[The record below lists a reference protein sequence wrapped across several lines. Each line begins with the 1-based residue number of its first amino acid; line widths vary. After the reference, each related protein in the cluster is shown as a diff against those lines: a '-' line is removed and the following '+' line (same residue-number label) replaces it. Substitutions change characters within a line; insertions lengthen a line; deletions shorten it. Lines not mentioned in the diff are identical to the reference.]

1 MSSLLKVVNIIDKL
15 VIIAY
20 LIYFVGMEMLN
31 IKGIGPVLFQISKRA
46 TRLSIKLKPF
56 EPVKVIVPP
65 LMHPREA
72 ISFVESNKGWIE
84 ENMAKVKQK
93 ENDLT
98 IFDENTQFKT
108 RSFAL
113 KVSKSTV
120 PHVRIHLKEG
130 VLSIEY
136 PHDQHVESSIIQDNI
151 RYGIEEALRVSAKNY
166 LPMRLHQLAQQ
177 FDFVYNRIFIK
188 NLKSR
193 WGSCSGVNNINLN
206 LHLMRLP
213 DQLIDNVL
221 LHELCHT
228 VEKNH
233 GPRFWK
239 LMDKVTNG
247 QAKMLDAEMKNYQTI
262 IY

>member
-1 MSSLLKVVNIIDKL
+1 M
-15 VIIAY
+15 VIIPY
-20 LIYFVGMEMLN
+20 LIYFVGMELVN
-31 IKGIGPVLFQISKRA
+31 IKGVGPVLFQASKKA
-46 TRLSIKLKPF
+46 KRLSIKLRPF
-56 EPVKVIVPP
+56 EPIKVIVPFT
-65 LMHPREA
+65 MHPREA
-72 ISFVESNKGWIE
+72 LSFVESNKTWIQ
-84 ENMAKVKQK
+84 ENMAKVREK

-98 IFDENTQFKT
+98 VFDESTPFKT

-113 KVSKSTV
+113 KISKS
-120 PHVRIHLKEG
+120 PIPNVRIQLREG
-130 VLSIEY
+130 ILSIEY
-136 PHDQHVESSIIQDNI
+136 PQSHNVKSPIIQENI

-177 FDFVYNRIFIK
+177 CGFSYNRVFIK
-188 NLKSR
+188 NLKTR

-213 DQLIDNVL
+213 DRLIDSVL

-233 GPRFWK
+233 GSGFWK

-247 QAKMLDAEMKNYQTI
+247 QAKMLDKEMKNYRTI

>member
-1 MSSLLKVVNIIDKL
+1 MEL
-15 VIIAY
+15 VD
-20 LIYFVGMEMLN
+20 
-31 IKGIGPVLFQISKRA
+31 IKGIGPVLFQPSKKA
-46 TRLSIKLKPF
+46 KRLSIKLKPF
-56 EPVKVIVPP
+56 EPVKVVVPVMMNP
-65 LMHPREA
+65 KEA
-72 ISFVESNKGWIE
+72 MAFVQANKNWIL
-84 ENMAKVKQK
+84 ENMRKVKDK

-98 IFDENTQFKT
+98 IFDESTEFKT

-113 KVSKSTV
+113 RIKKSAA
-120 PHVRIHLKEG
+120 PQVRIRLNEG
-130 VLSIEY
+130 ILSIEY
-136 PHDQHVESSIIQDNI
+136 PHTHDVKSPVIQENI

-166 LPMRLHQLAQQ
+166 LPFRLHQLAQQ
-177 FDFVYNRIFIK
+177 HGFNYSRVFIK

-213 DQLIDNVL
+213 DHLIDSVL

-233 GPRFWK
+233 GPDFWK
-239 LMDKVTNG
+239 LLDKVTGGN
-247 QAKMLDAEMKNYQTI
+247 ARRLDKEMKDYRTV